1 MARQKT
7 ETTINMEDVPTPGLP
22 AMVEA
27 LHEADRLSAI
37 EAGYGADRDLLNQVI
52 GEHRMAAAISKLL
65 TVSSL
70 SKLQYIKDS
79 KLYRVSKGMK
89 SANGQQFS
97 GTWDDFCTLA
107 IGKSRQLVDEGFL
120 NLRAFGEDAL
130 DTMQQAGI
138 GYRELSQYRKLP
150 ADERTALIEAAK
162 DGDKD
167 TLLDLAETLIAKH
180 SKEKTDLSN
189 QVSELTQNYEAQGKE
204 LADTSIAKGKLAVQL
219 NARHSRVAKMLPDE
233 VAKELRSQAVG
244 DGFAA
249 EHAIQHQLGATFKAL
264 IEHSLDNGGDHKQ
277 FMLGLV
283 TQIEIELLKVREEFN
298 LHGAPTTDD
307 TPYWLK
313 PESEEQKKIDAQH
326 QAEWDAKMHSPE
338 WANHPAAIAHKANQL
353 KEVVN

>member
-7 ETTINMEDVPTPGLP
+7 QYPALNQDVPTPGLP
-22 AMVEA
+22 SLYEQVRDQDAALALINENANAVAKQLGYEGAMTVGA
-27 LHEADRLSAI
+27 LEDEIRFYQRRTAEVCLELGKRLLI
-37 EAGYGADRDLLNQVI
+37 LKELTPQGEFIQRCELL
-52 GEHRMAAAISKLL
+52 GFHKRMAQRFMHAAFKFSKSDNLSLLTERLGSQSKLL
-65 TVSSL
+65 ELITMDDDDIQQL
-70 SKLQYIKDS
+70 
-79 KLYRVSKGMK
+79 
-89 SANGQQFS
+89 ANGETVRGLS
-97 GTWDDFCTLA
+97 LDD
-107 IGKSRQLVDEGFL
+107 I
-120 NLRAFGEDAL
+120 
-130 DTMQQAGI
+130 DTMTTSQLKAKL
-138 GYRELSQYRKLP
+138 RE
-150 ADERTALIEAAK
+150 AEA
-162 DGDKD
+162 
-167 TLLDLAETLIAKH
+167 
-180 SKEKTDLSN
+180 
-189 QVSELTQNYEAQGKE
+189 NYEAQGKE

-219 NARHSRVAKMLPDE
+219 NARDSRVAKMLPDE
-233 VAKELRSQAVG
+233 VAKELRSKAVG

-307 TPYWLK
+307 TPDWLK